1 MHCFKLGMVADTYNP
16 VFRRMRK
23 DCECMARLSYI
34 ARPYKIKQASNSLWQ
49 TNAVSLLINGT
60 KMRKLGH
67 RDIIANLSVHF
78 P

>member
-1 MHCFKLGMVADTYNP
+1 MHCFKLGMVAYAYNP

-23 DCECMARLSYI
+23 DCECKARLSYT
-34 ARPYKIKQASNSLWQ
+34 ARPYKIKQASNSYGKQ
-49 TNAVSLLINGT
+49 MQSVLLINGT

-67 RDIIANLSVHF
+67 RDITANLSVHF